1 MPAVQF
7 YRSFCRHLFTH
18 LICSILSTHWL
29 TCFSGKWETRIVV
42 LVLFFFFRIFKE
54 KAIFLTL
61 YTHLYPR
68 SDWQGIYSLYFFKL
82 VLLNFIF
89 IHGNLSNR
97 YPTDSSWS
105 EYRNE
110 ETVRIRIESTEW
122 EKLESWPVLAAPGT
136 SELRILVLYCSQ
148 TFEVSLAQ
156 GCLQLTSSVGH
167 FSSCSHGPT
176 IISISFS
183 FYCNIIFSLSFT
195 CSFFVCCPFL
205 TSDVKSIW

>member
-136 SELRILVLYCSQ
+136 DQNSESLFYTVVRLLRWAWLKGVFS
-148 TFEVSLAQ
+148 SH
-156 GCLQLTSSVGH
+156 LQLATSLH
-167 FSSCSHGPT
+167 AHM
-176 IISISFS
+176 
-183 FYCNIIFSLSFT
+183 
-195 CSFFVCCPFL
+195 
-205 TSDVKSIW
+205 DQQ